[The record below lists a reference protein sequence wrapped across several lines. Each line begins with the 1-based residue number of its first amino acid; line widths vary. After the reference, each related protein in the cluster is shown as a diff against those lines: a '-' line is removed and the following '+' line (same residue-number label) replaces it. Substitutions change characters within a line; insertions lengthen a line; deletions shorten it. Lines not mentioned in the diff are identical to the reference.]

1 MSLDPI
7 AIADFLKN
15 GPLNQSQGN
24 GEAGSLFESILAGA
38 TEHIDEI
45 VPLAASVLGG
55 EEGTLTSALSALAG
69 EGDWEYDREALM
81 EDVENLLV
89 DFLGVDWH
97 DAHELTEMFPP
108 EGADLEL
115 DRMGRLVTKAG
126 DILAGRIDS
135 EKLAGLLSETG
146 LTESQVRNW
155 LSNMGV
161 EYQRTGELMQAQGG
175 YDKTYNASVW
185 EENLLANL
193 TNTMPE
199 EVTFPDLGELIT
211 ATLGVGPLYQVFS
224 NFVGAEALA

>member
-15 GPLNQSQGN
+15 GPLSQPQGSGEFGN
-24 GEAGSLFESILAGA
+24 LFESILAGA

-45 VPLAASVLGG
+45 VPLAASLMGG
-55 EEGTLTSALSALAG
+55 EEGALTSALSALAG
-69 EGDWEYDREALM
+69 QGEWEYDREALM
-81 EDVENLLV
+81 KDVEDLLV

-108 EGADLEL
+108 EGATLEL

-126 DILAGRIDS
+126 DILAGRIDP
-135 EKLAGLLSETG
+135 EKLAGLLAGTG
-146 LTESQVRNW
+146 LTESGARSW
-155 LSNMGV
+155 LSSMGV
-161 EYQRTGELMQAQGG
+161 EYQRTGELMKAQGG
-175 YDKTYNASVW
+175 YDKTYNAEMW

-193 TNTMPE
+193 TKTMPE
-199 EVTFPDLGELIT
+199 EVTFPDLGELIS
-211 ATLGVGPLYQVFS
+211 ATLGVGPLSNVFA